1 MLTGL
6 PPHLRSPPPDLQPAV
21 VLAPSLPAH
30 APDPEL
36 EPEPKP
42 KPEADPFITTEPNN
56 FGLYRQ
62 YTRRPQIDSK
72 YGREPEHLRD
82 NTVCDAD
89 AALSDE
95 PSEAM
100 TKWFHLFSNMSS
112 FQLVKWFYG
121 ASNTKSIGDLDSL
134 KKGVISTPDFN
145 TSELENFST
154 SREMAQLDA
163 YDSAESL
170 FAAEDS

>member
-1 MLTGL
+1 M
-6 PPHLRSPPPDLQPAV
+6 
-21 VLAPSLPAH
+21 
-30 APDPEL
+30 
-36 EPEPKP
+36 
-42 KPEADPFITTEPNN
+42 
-56 FGLYRQ
+56 
-62 YTRRPQIDSK
+62 
-72 YGREPEHLRD
+72 
-82 NTVCDAD
+82 CDAD

-95 PSEAM
+95 PSEAT

-145 TSELENFST
+145 TSELKNFSM
-154 SREMAQLDA
+154 SQEMAQLDA

-170 FAAEDS
+170 FAAEDSWSKGSVTLRVLNAKFKYSLESEAPQFVVLGLYYCFLLKVLKSTCLSPSVQKYHWIPYRLF